1 MTSRCVWITGA
12 SSGIGYALAE
22 RMMRDGWIVA
32 GSARSEAILQELA
45 ATHEG
50 RFFAYPLDV
59 TEESAVFD
67 VVARI
72 RADRGRLDLV
82 VLAAGTHKPIEIEDF
97 CVNTFRDLIDI
108 NLIGVINCLAAVTP
122 GFVAE
127 RSGHIAIVSSVAG
140 YGGLPTASAYGAT
153 KAALINMTEALKP
166 DFDRNG
172 LKIQLVCPGFVRTPL
187 TDKNTF
193 SMPFLM
199 EPEDAAEAFYRGLQS
214 DRFEISFPRIFAIIL
229 RVMNMLPYRL
239 YFRMVKRG
247 TGK

>member
-12 SSGIGYALAE
+12 SSGIGLALAE

-32 GSARSEAILQELA
+32 GSARSERALQELA

-59 TEESAVFD
+59 TEKSAASD

-72 RADRGRLDLV
+72 RADRGRLDLA
-82 VLAAGTHKPIEIEDF
+82 VLAAGTHKPIEIENF
-97 CVNTFRDLIDI
+97 CTNTFRDLIDI
-108 NLIGVINCLAAVTP
+108 NLMGVINCLAAVMP

-172 LKIQLVCPGFVRTPL
+172 LKLQLVCPGFVRTPL

-229 RVMNMLPYRL
+229 RFINMVPYRL

>member
-12 SSGIGYALAE
+12 SSGIGLALAE

-32 GSARSEAILQELA
+32 GSARSERALQELA

-59 TEESAVFD
+59 TEKSAASD

-72 RADRGRLDLV
+72 RADRGRLDLA

-97 CVNTFRDLIDI
+97 CTDTFRDLIDI
-108 NLIGVINCLAAVTP
+108 NLMGVINCLAAVTP

-172 LKIQLVCPGFVRTPL
+172 LKLQLVCPGFVRTPL

-229 RVMNMLPYRL
+229 RLMNMVPYGL

>member
-1 MTSRCVWITGA
+1 MA
-12 SSGIGYALAE
+12 
-22 RMMRDGWIVA
+22 
-32 GSARSEAILQELA
+32 
-45 ATHEG
+45 
-50 RFFAYPLDV
+50 
-59 TEESAVFD
+59 
-67 VVARI
+67 
-72 RADRGRLDLV
+72 

-97 CVNTFRDLIDI
+97 CTNTFRDLIDI
-108 NLIGVINCLAAVTP
+108 NLMGVINCLAAVTP

-229 RVMNMLPYRL
+229 RLMNMAPYGL

>member
-12 SSGIGYALAE
+12 SSGIGLALAE

-32 GSARSEAILQELA
+32 GSARSERALQELA

-59 TEESAVFD
+59 TEKSAASD

-72 RADRGRLDLV
+72 RADRGRLDLA

-97 CVNTFRDLIDI
+97 CTNTFRDLIDI
-108 NLIGVINCLAAVTP
+108 NLMGVINCLAAVTP

-172 LKIQLVCPGFVRTPL
+172 LKLQLVCPGFVRTPL

-229 RVMNMLPYRL
+229 RLMNMVPYGL